1 MDGIHRTNDY
11 RGSGS
16 AIGFA
21 AGYRRIRNG
30 ETGIRGPGAPRTL
43 HSGIE
48 GGQQRNR
55 MVQPPVTGSDS
66 PADAGTAAKRNR
78 AGDIC
83 RCRSV
88 LVYMAACGT
97 GDTAPWTER
106 NRQMSP
112 ARFLFAA
119 VPASAGE

>member
-66 PADAGTAAKRNR
+66 PADGGTSAKRNPP
-78 AGDIC
+78 ADIC
-83 RCRSV
+83 RSRSG
-88 LVYMAACGT
+88 LVYLVARGT
-97 GDTAPWTER
+97 ADTDPW
-106 NRQMSP
+106 
-112 ARFLFAA
+112 
-119 VPASAGE
+119 AGRLLR